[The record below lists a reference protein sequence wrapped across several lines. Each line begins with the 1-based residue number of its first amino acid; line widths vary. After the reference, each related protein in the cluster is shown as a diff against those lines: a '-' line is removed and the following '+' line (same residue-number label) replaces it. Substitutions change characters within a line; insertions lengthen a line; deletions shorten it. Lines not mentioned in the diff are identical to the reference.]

1 MDPMERMALLRAM
14 CSLLCMKKTQIFL
27 FPWSTTF
34 EVVLEAQAVNMVS
47 QVMAVLEVEVV
58 HRLPGNP
65 HSPR

>member
-1 MDPMERMALLRAM
+1 MDPMERMALLREI

-27 FPWSTTF
+27 FHLSTTF

-47 QVMAVLEVEVV
+47 QVMAVLEVEVM
-58 HRLPGNP
+58 HRLPGKP